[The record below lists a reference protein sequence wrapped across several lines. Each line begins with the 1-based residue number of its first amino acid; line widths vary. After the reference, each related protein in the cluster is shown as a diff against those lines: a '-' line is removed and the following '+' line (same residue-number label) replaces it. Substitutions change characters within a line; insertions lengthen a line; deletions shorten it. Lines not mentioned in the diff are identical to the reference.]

1 MRKDRE
7 KGSQLALLPD
17 INDTLFITADPPPF
31 SVSINYSIPLS
42 SELLSFSNQ
51 GNVSYGTFRVNT
63 TTEIEPNATEGQVE
77 VHLSYYKEEAAD
89 KSKICYFRNGT
100 KSAGVVVIVC
110 VFTI

>member
-89 KSKICYFRNGT
+89 KSKICYFRKGT